1 MQRPFRLRHPADFER
16 LRREG
21 RRWHHPLAVLVAG
34 ANNQPISRFAFL
46 ASRRVGKAVVRNRAR
61 RLLRE
66 AVRLKLDD
74 IQKGWDCLFIARR
87 ETSEASFWEVEAA
100 VGQLL
105 DRAGLLRLANGE
117 PPAGPDGSQVRSR
130 L

>member
-1 MQRPFRLRHPADFER
+1 MQRPYRLRHPADFER
-16 LRREG
+16 LRHEG
-21 RRWHHPLAVLVAG
+21 QRWHHPLAVLVTG

-46 ASRRVGKAVVRNRAR
+46 ASRRVGKAVARNRAR

-74 IQKGWDCLFIARR
+74 IQRGWDCLFIARR
-87 ETSEASFWEVEAA
+87 DTPGASYQEVEAA

-105 DRAGLLRLANGE
+105 GRAGLLLLANGE
-117 PPAGPDGSQVRSR
+117 PPAAADGSAVRSQV
-130 L
+130 